1 MKQLLD
7 FMAIAGVL
15 YVIVGLGL
23 LWAGDRR
30 ELEHQDRIEHR
41 GDPYGQP

>member
-23 LWAGDRR
+23 LWANDQK
-30 ELEHQDRIEHR
+30 LEYQDRIEHR

>member
-23 LWAGDRR
+23 LWANDQK
-30 ELEHQDRIEHR
+30 LEHQEHIEHW